1 MPAKKEVAVEAPPS
15 AEEKQ
20 ARQQL
25 AKAESALQE
34 GNLEEATQ
42 AVSSACYGL
51 SAKSASGE
59 GTAATG
65 RNRLSFGALRTRL
78 LWCFNK

>member
-25 AKAESALQE
+25 AKAESALQD
-34 GNLEEATQ
+34 GDLEEATTSLAKINLAADKQ
-42 AVSSACYGL
+42 AVFAEMAGGTAVAILFFFLL
-51 SAKSASGE
+51 SAKPSC
-59 GTAATG
+59 
-65 RNRLSFGALRTRL
+65 R
-78 LWCFNK
+78 